1 MWEKHN
7 GGTKMGYQLKY
18 DNESAFEKD
27 FVNFLQERCGWRGGV
42 LEYKTEQELIRN
54 WANIL
59 YNNNREVDRLGN
71 FPLTDSEMRQILD
84 QIKTHH
90 TPFNLN
96 SFINGKSVSII
107 RDNPDDTA
115 HLGKTVSLKIYDRQ
129 EVAGGKSCYQIAR
142 QIRFDAS
149 KDLFPKRR
157 GDVMLLINGMPL
169 FHVELKK
176 SNIPLSTAL
185 NQIEKYSRENI
196 FTGLFSLV
204 QIFIAMTPEDAV
216 YFTNPGPEGVFNKN
230 FYFHWANS
238 DNIPIKQWQEFTSEL
253 LHIPMAHELI
263 GFYTVADKKDGI
275 LKVLRSYQ
283 YYAVAAIANKV
294 KLNDGHWLEKGR
306 QRGGFVWHTTGSG
319 KTLTSFIAAKIISTS
334 KDADK
339 VVFLVDRTELDTQS
353 VKHYKGFAEDEN
365 SVNNVTS
372 TYNLIEKLKSDD
384 SSDSL
389 IVASIQKMYRVSDDG
404 TFRKERDI
412 TKINKKRI
420 VFIVDECHRDTF
432 GNMMSIIK
440 QTFPYAI
447 FFGFSGTPIQEE
459 NKKKGCTSADVFG
472 DELPGTRYTIG
483 DGIRDKNVLGFDPY
497 MCPTFADKD
506 IKRQVALD
514 LVHETCEENA
524 LANPAKKDKYLEIF
538 NSLEMTGHYDSSGK
552 YIKGA
557 EDYLP
562 TSQYTFDP
570 KNGLD
575 KHGKAVIQSILDGYS
590 TVSAGEKFHSIFAT
604 SSIPEAIAYFN
615 YLREV
620 APTLKT
626 TVLVDPSDN
635 NENTNYDKI
644 EGLVHVI
651 DCYNKTFGQHF
662 DISSYKKM
670 KTDISLRLSHEDP
683 YFGKDFT
690 AGKQLDML
698 IVVNQML
705 TGFDSKW
712 VNALYLDKLMYQ
724 ENIIQA
730 FSRTNRVFGDGKPF
744 GMIYYY
750 RYPHT
755 MAKNVEQAIKLY
767 SGEKPYMV
775 YVDKLDK
782 NVKAFN
788 DCYLEIKDLFES
800 EGISDFSRNSEDVAA
815 CAKFVALFNRLHSL
829 LEKIKVQ
836 GFVWSRKNYGE
847 TIVEITYEIYLT
859 LLQRYKELLT
869 HGGGSHDDVPYDL
882 DTHISE
888 ISTGK
893 IDAEYMNSRFE
904 KYLNLQKDKAS
915 EESIEKMRIELYKS
929 FAILPTEEQEFAK
942 IIITQIQHGEFIPV
956 PGKKFYDYICD
967 LMCEKQNTQI
977 HRFAEIF
984 GLDEQMLKTLTS
996 LHLTASTINE
1006 HNRFD
1011 ELKNTV
1017 DMKKVKQY
1025 FLQIDPALTNFKIRN
1040 KFEDLL
1046 FEFLISGGFDL

>member
-1 MWEKHN
+1 MQRRI
-7 GGTKMGYQLKY
+7 KMSYQLKY
-18 DNESAFEKD
+18 DSESAFEND
-27 FVNFLQERCGWRGGV
+27 FVNFLQERCGWKGGV
-42 LEYKTEQELIRN
+42 LEYKTEQELIQN

-59 YNNNREVDRLGN
+59 YNNNREIDRLGN
-71 FPLTDSEMRQILD
+71 YPLTDGEMRQILD
-84 QIKTHH
+84 QIKSHR
-90 TPFNLN
+90 TPFNLS

-107 RDNPDDTA
+107 RDNENDKE
-115 HLGKTVSLKIYDRQ
+115 HLGKPVSLRIYDRQ
-129 EVAGGKSCYQIAR
+129 EIAGGKSCYQIAR
-142 QIRFDAS
+142 QPKFAAK
-149 KDLFPKRR
+149 KDLFPSRR
-157 GDVMLLINGMPL
+157 GDIMLLINGMPL
-169 FHVELKK
+169 FHIELKK
-176 SNIPLSTAL
+176 SNMPLSTAL
-185 NQIEKYSRENI
+185 NQIEKYSKENI

-216 YFTNPGPEGVFNKN
+216 YFTNPGPDSAFNKN

-238 DNIPIKQWQEFTSEL
+238 DNVPIKEWQQFTAEL

-319 KTLTSFIAAKIISTS
+319 KTLTSYMAAKIISTS

-365 SVNNVTS
+365 SVNDVAN
-372 TYNLIEKLKSDD
+372 TYKLIEKLKSDND
-384 SSDSL
+384 NDSL
-389 IVASIQKMYRVSDDG
+389 IVASIQKMYRISDNG
-404 TFRKERDI
+404 TYRRERDI
-412 TKINKKRI
+412 AKINEKRI

-432 GNMMSIIK
+432 GDMMSIIK
-440 QTFPYAI
+440 KTFPYAL

-472 DELPGTRYTIG
+472 NELPGTRYTIG
-483 DGIRDKNVLGFDPY
+483 DGIRDGNVLGFDPY

-506 IKRQVALD
+506 IKRQVALN
-514 LVHETCEENA
+514 LMHETSEESV
-524 LANPAKKDKYLEIF
+524 LADPVKRDEYIKIF
-538 NSLEMTGHYDSSGK
+538 NSLEMAGHRDPSGK

-562 TSQYTFDP
+562 AAQYTFDP
-570 KNGLD
+570 KKGFD
-575 KHGKAVIQSILDGYS
+575 KHGKAVIKSILDGYS
-590 TVSAGEKFHSIFAT
+590 VVSAGKKFHSIFAT

-635 NENTNYDKI
+635 NDNANYDKI
-644 EGLVHVI
+644 EGLTHVI
-651 DCYNKTFGQHF
+651 DCYNKMFGQHF

-683 YFGKDFT
+683 YFGKNFT
-690 AGKQLDML
+690 ADKQLDML

-730 FSRTNRVFGDGKPF
+730 FSRTNRIFGEGKPF

-755 MAKNVEQAIKLY
+755 MARNVEQAIRLY

-788 DCYLEIKDLFES
+788 DCYLEIKELFES
-800 EGISDFSRNSEDVAA
+800 EDISDFSRNSEDNAV
-815 CAKFVALFNRLHSL
+815 CAKFVSLFNKLHAL

-836 GFVWSRKNYGE
+836 GFVWSQKKYGD
-847 TIVEITYEIYLT
+847 TIVEITYEIYQT
-859 LLQRYKELLT
+859 LLQRYRELIRKGPSLDG
-869 HGGGSHDDVPYDL
+869 HPYDL
-882 DTHISE
+882 DIHISE

-893 IDAEYMNSRFE
+893 IDADYMNSRFE

-929 FAILPTEEQEFAK
+929 FAILPAEEQKFAK

-967 LMCEKQNTQI
+967 LVCEKQNTQI
-977 HRFAEIF
+977 HRFAIIF
-984 GLDEQMLKTLTS
+984 GLDEQMLKNLTA
-996 LHLTASTINE
+996 LHLTETTINE
-1006 HNRFD
+1006 HNRFE
-1011 ELKNTV
+1011 ELKNTA
-1017 DMKKVKQY
+1017 DMEKVRQY
-1025 FLQIDPALTNFKIRN
+1025 FLQLDPTLTKFKIRN

-1046 FEFLISGGFDL
+1046 FKFVLSGGFDL

>member
-1 MWEKHN
+1 MS
-7 GGTKMGYQLKY
+7 YQLMY
-18 DNESAFEKD
+18 DDETAFEKD
-27 FVNFLQERCGWRGGV
+27 LVNFLQERCGWRGGV
-42 LEYKTEQELIRN
+42 LEYKSEQELIQN
-54 WANIL
+54 WADIL
-59 YNNNREVDRLGN
+59 YNNNRDEDRLGN
-71 FPLTDSEMRQILD
+71 FPLTDGEMRQILD
-84 QIKTHH
+84 QIKSHR

-96 SFINGKSVSII
+96 RFINGKSVSII
-107 RDNPDDTA
+107 RDNPNDTA

-129 EVAGGKSCYQIAR
+129 EIAGGKSCYQIAR
-142 QIRFDAS
+142 QPRFAAS
-149 KDLFPKRR
+149 RDLFPKRR

-169 FHVELKK
+169 FHIELKK
-176 SNIPLSTAL
+176 SNVPLSAAL
-185 NQIEKYSRENI
+185 NQIEKYSKENI
-196 FTGLFSLV
+196 FSGLFSLV

-216 YFTNPGPEGVFNKN
+216 YFINPGPDGVFNKN
-230 FYFHWANS
+230 FYFHWADS
-238 DNIPIKQWQEFTSEL
+238 DNTPIKKWQEFTSEL

-319 KTLTSFIAAKIISTS
+319 KTLTSFVAAKIISTS

-339 VVFLVDRTELDTQS
+339 VVFLVDRTELDEQS

-365 SVNNVTS
+365 SVNDVAS
-372 TYNLIEKLKSDD
+372 TYNLIAKLKSDD

-404 TFRKERDI
+404 TYRKERDI
-412 TKINKKRI
+412 DRINKKRI

-432 GNMMSIIK
+432 GNMMSTIK
-440 QTFPYAI
+440 QTFPYAV

-472 DELPGTRYTIG
+472 DELLGTRYTIG
-483 DGIRDKNVLGFDPY
+483 DGIRDGNVLGFDPY
-497 MCPTFADKD
+497 MCPTFADRD
-506 IKRQVALD
+506 IKRQVALNI
-514 LVHETCEENA
+514 VHETNEQSA
-524 LANPAKKDKYLEIF
+524 LLNPLKRDKYLKII
-538 NSLEMTGHYDSSGK
+538 NSLEMAGGYDDSGK

-562 TSQYTFDP
+562 TTQYTFDP
-570 KNGLD
+570 KNGLV
-575 KHGKAVIQSILDGYS
+575 KHGHAVIKSILDGYL
-590 TVSAGEKFHSIFAT
+590 TVSAAKKFHSIFAT

-635 NENTNYDKI
+635 NDNTNYDKI
-644 EGLVHVI
+644 EGLANVI
-651 DCYNKTFGQHF
+651 DCYNKMFKQEF
-662 DISSYKKM
+662 KISTYKKM

-683 YFGKDFT
+683 YYGKDFT
-690 AGKQLDML
+690 QDKQLDML

-730 FSRTNRVFGDGKPF
+730 FSRTNRIFGEGKPF
-744 GMIYYY
+744 GMIFYY

-755 MAKNVEQAIKLY
+755 MAKNVQQAIKLY

-782 NVKAFN
+782 NVKLFN
-788 DCYLEIKDLFES
+788 DCYLEIKELFES
-800 EGISDFSRNSEDVAA
+800 EDIFDFSHNPEDMAV
-815 CAKFVALFNRLHSL
+815 CAKFVSLFNKLHSL

-836 GFVWSRKNYGE
+836 GFVWSKKNYGD
-847 TIVEITYEIYLT
+847 IIIEITYEIYLT
-859 LLQRYKELLT
+859 LLQRYKELLISVGR
-869 HGGGSHDDVPYDL
+869 HDDDVPYDL

-893 IDAEYMNSRFE
+893 IDADYMNSRFE
-904 KYLNLQKDKAS
+904 KYINLQKNKAS
-915 EESIEKMRIELYKS
+915 EESIEKMRNELYKS
-929 FAILPTEEQEFAK
+929 FAMLPAEEQEFAK
-942 IIITQIQHGEFIPV
+942 IIIIQIQHGEFTPV
-956 PGKKFYDYICD
+956 AGKKFYDYICD
-967 LMCEKQNTQI
+967 LIYEKQNTQI
-977 HRFAEIF
+977 HRFSITF
-984 GLDEQMLKTLTS
+984 GLDENKLKNLVAM
-996 LHLTASTINE
+996 HLNASTVNE

-1011 ELKNTV
+1011 ELKNTA
-1017 DMKKVKQY
+1017 DMEKVRQY
-1025 FLQIDPALTNFKIRN
+1025 FLQIDPSLSNFKIRN

-1046 FEFLISGGFDL
+1046 FKFITSGGFDL

>member
-1 MWEKHN
+1 
-7 GGTKMGYQLKY
+7 MGYQLKY
-18 DNESAFEKD
+18 DNESVFEQD
-27 FVNFLQERCGWRGGV
+27 FVNFLQERCGWKGGV
-42 LEYKTEQELIRN
+42 LEYKTEQELIQN

-59 YNNNREVDRLGN
+59 YNNNREADRLGN
-71 FPLTDSEMRQILD
+71 YPLTDCEMRQILD
-84 QIKTHH
+84 QIKNHR
-90 TPFNLN
+90 TPFNLS
-96 SFINGKSVSII
+96 SFINGKSISII
-107 RDNPDDTA
+107 RDNPQDKA

-142 QIRFDAS
+142 QPKLSARR
-149 KDLFPKRR
+149 DLFPERR

-176 SNIPLSTAL
+176 SNVPLREAL
-185 NQIEKYSRENI
+185 NQIEKYSKENL

-216 YFTNPGPEGVFNKN
+216 YFTNPGPDGNFNEN
-230 FYFHWANS
+230 FQFHWADS
-238 DNIPIKQWQEFTSEL
+238 DNIPIKEWQKFTSEL

-263 GFYTVADKKDGI
+263 GFYTVADKKDGVF
-275 LKVLRSYQ
+275 KVLRSYQ

-319 KTLTSFIAAKIISTS
+319 KTLTSFMAAKIISTS

-365 SVNNVTS
+365 SVNDATS
-372 TYNLIEKLKSDD
+372 TANLISKLKSDD
-384 SSDSL
+384 ASKSL
-389 IVASIQKMYRVSDDG
+389 IVASIQKMYRISDDG
-404 TFRKERDI
+404 SYRKWRDI
-412 TKINKKRI
+412 EKINQKRI

-432 GNMMSIIK
+432 GDMMSIIK
-440 QTFPYAI
+440 QTFPYAV

-472 DELPGTRYTIG
+472 NELLGTRYTIG

-506 IKRQVALD
+506 IKKQVALD
-514 LVHETCEENA
+514 LVHETSEESV
-524 LANPAKKDKYLEIF
+524 LANPKKREKYLSIF
-538 NSLEMTGHYDSSGK
+538 NSLEMAGHYDNSGK

-557 EDYLP
+557 EDYIP

-570 KNGLD
+570 KNGLVA
-575 KHGKAVIQSILDGYS
+575 HGKEVVSSILSGYA
-590 TVSAGEKFHSIFAT
+590 TVSAGKKFHSIFAT

-635 NENTNYDKI
+635 NDKTNYDKI
-644 EGLVHVI
+644 EGLAEII
-651 DCYNKTFGQHF
+651 DYYNKMFGQHF
-662 DISSYKKM
+662 DISTYKKM
-670 KTDISLRLSHEDP
+670 KMDISLRLSHEDP

-690 AGKQLDML
+690 PDKQLDML

-730 FSRTNRVFGDGKPF
+730 FSRTNRIFGDGKPF

-767 SGEKPYMV
+767 SGDKPYMV

-788 DCYLEIKDLFES
+788 DCYLEIKELFES
-800 EGISDFSRNSEDVAA
+800 ENIPDFSHNPEDGSA
-815 CAKFVALFNRLHSL
+815 CAKFVTLFNRLHSL

-836 GFVWSRKNYGE
+836 GFVWEKKEYGD
-847 TIVEITYEIYLT
+847 TTVEITYEIYLT
-859 LLQRYKELLT
+859 LLQRYRELLT
-869 HGGGSHDDVPYDL
+869 SGTSGNCDIPYDL
-882 DTHISE
+882 NTHISE

-893 IDAEYMNSRFE
+893 IDADYMNSRFE
-904 KYLNLQKDKAS
+904 KYLNLKKDKAS
-915 EESIEKMRIELYKS
+915 EESIEKMRVELYKS
-929 FAILPTEEQEFAK
+929 FAMLSAEEQEFAK
-942 IIITQIQHGEFIPV
+942 IIIAKIQHGEFVPE

-967 LMCEKQNTQI
+967 LIYEKQNTQI
-977 HRFAEIF
+977 HRFAATF
-984 GLDEQMLKTLTS
+984 GLDEKMLKDLVA
-996 LHLTASTINE
+996 LHLSENNVNE

-1011 ELKNTV
+1011 ELKSTA
-1017 DMKKVKQY
+1017 DMEKVRQY
-1025 FLQIDPALTNFKIRN
+1025 FLQTDSTLTNFKIRN
-1040 KFEDLL
+1040 LFEDLL
-1046 FEFLISGGFDL
+1046 FKFVVSGGFDL

>member
-1 MWEKHN
+1 MS
-7 GGTKMGYQLKY
+7 YQLMY
-18 DNESAFEKD
+18 DDETAFEKD
-27 FVNFLQERCGWRGGV
+27 LVNFLQERCGWRGGV
-42 LEYKTEQELIRN
+42 LEYKSEQELIQN
-54 WANIL
+54 WADIL
-59 YNNNREVDRLGN
+59 YNNNRDEDRLGN
-71 FPLTDSEMRQILD
+71 FPLTDGEMRQILD
-84 QIKTHH
+84 QIKSHR

-96 SFINGKSVSII
+96 RFINGKSVSII
-107 RDNPDDTA
+107 RDNPNDTA

-129 EVAGGKSCYQIAR
+129 EIAGGKSCYQIAR
-142 QIRFDAS
+142 QPRFAAS
-149 KDLFPKRR
+149 RDLFPERR

-169 FHVELKK
+169 FHIELKK
-176 SNIPLSTAL
+176 SNVPLSVAL
-185 NQIEKYSRENI
+185 NQIEKYSKENI
-196 FTGLFSLV
+196 FSGLFSLV

-216 YFTNPGPEGVFNKN
+216 YFINPGPDGVFNKN
-230 FYFHWANS
+230 FYFHWADS
-238 DNIPIKQWQEFTSEL
+238 DNTPIKKWQEFTSEL

-319 KTLTSFIAAKIISTS
+319 KTLTSFVAAKIISTS

-339 VVFLVDRTELDTQS
+339 VVFLVDRTELDEQS

-365 SVNNVTS
+365 SVNDVAS
-372 TYNLIEKLKSDD
+372 TYNLIAKLKSDD

-404 TFRKERDI
+404 TYRKERDI
-412 TKINKKRI
+412 DRINKKRI

-432 GNMMSIIK
+432 GNMMSTIK
-440 QTFPYAI
+440 QTFPYAV

-472 DELPGTRYTIG
+472 DELLGTRYTIG
-483 DGIRDKNVLGFDPY
+483 DGIRDGNVLGFDPY
-497 MCPTFADKD
+497 MCPTFADRD
-506 IKRQVALD
+506 IKRQVALNI
-514 LVHETCEENA
+514 VHETNEQSA
-524 LANPAKKDKYLEIF
+524 LSNPLKRDKYLKII
-538 NSLEMTGHYDSSGK
+538 NSLEMAGGYDDSGK

-562 TSQYTFDP
+562 TTQYTFDP
-570 KNGLD
+570 KNGLV
-575 KHGKAVIQSILDGYS
+575 KHGHAVIKSILDGYL
-590 TVSAGEKFHSIFAT
+590 TVSAAKKFHSIFAT

-635 NENTNYDKI
+635 NDNTNYDKI
-644 EGLVHVI
+644 EGLVNVI
-651 DCYNKTFGQHF
+651 DCYNKMFDQHF
-662 DISSYKKM
+662 NISTYKKM

-683 YFGKDFT
+683 YYGKDFT
-690 AGKQLDML
+690 ADKQLDML

-730 FSRTNRVFGDGKPF
+730 FSRTNRIFGEGKPF
-744 GMIYYY
+744 GMIFYY

-755 MAKNVEQAIKLY
+755 MAKNVQQAIKLY

-775 YVDKLDK
+775 YVDKLDR
-782 NVKAFN
+782 NVKLFN
-788 DCYLEIKDLFES
+788 DCYLEIKELFES
-800 EGISDFSRNSEDVAA
+800 EDIFDFSHNPEDMAA
-815 CAKFVALFNRLHSL
+815 CAKFVSLFNKLHSL

-836 GFVWSRKNYGE
+836 GFVWSKKNYGD
-847 TIVEITYEIYLT
+847 IIIEITYEIYLT
-859 LLQRYKELLT
+859 LLQRYKELLISVGR
-869 HGGGSHDDVPYDL
+869 HEDDVPYDL

-893 IDAEYMNSRFE
+893 IDADYMNSRFE
-904 KYLNLQKDKAS
+904 KYMNLQKNKAS
-915 EESIEKMRIELYKS
+915 EESIEKMRNELYKS
-929 FAILPTEEQEFAK
+929 FAMLPAEEQEFAK
-942 IIITQIQHGEFIPV
+942 IIIIQIQHGEFTPV
-956 PGKKFYDYICD
+956 AGKKFYDYICD
-967 LMCEKQNTQI
+967 LIYEKQNTQI
-977 HRFAEIF
+977 HRFSITF
-984 GLDEQMLKTLTS
+984 GLDENKLKNLVAM
-996 LHLTASTINE
+996 HLTASTVNE

-1011 ELKNTV
+1011 ELKNTA
-1017 DMKKVKQY
+1017 DMEKVRQY
-1025 FLQIDPALTNFKIRN
+1025 FLQIDPSLSNFKIRN

-1046 FEFLISGGFDL
+1046 FKFITSGGFDL

>member
-1 MWEKHN
+1 
-7 GGTKMGYQLKY
+7 MGYQLKY
-18 DNESAFEKD
+18 DNESVFEQD
-27 FVNFLQERCGWRGGV
+27 FVNFLQDRCGWKGGI
-42 LEYKTEQELIRN
+42 LEYKTEQDLIQN

-59 YNNNREVDRLGN
+59 YNNNRETDRLGN
-71 FPLTDSEMRQILD
+71 YPLTDGEMRQILD
-84 QIKTHH
+84 QIKSHR
-90 TPFNLN
+90 TPFNLS
-96 SFINGKSVSII
+96 SFVNGKSVSII
-107 RDNPDDTA
+107 RDNPSDKA

-129 EVAGGKSCYQIAR
+129 EVAGGKSCYQIVR
-142 QIRFDAS
+142 QPKFSAK
-149 KDLFPKRR
+149 KDLFPERR

-176 SNIPLSTAL
+176 SNVPLSKAL
-185 NQIEKYSRENI
+185 NQIEKYSKENI

-216 YFTNPGPEGVFNKN
+216 YFTNPGPDGMFNEN

-238 DNIPIKQWQEFTSEL
+238 DNIPIKQWQQFTSEL

-275 LKVLRSYQ
+275 FKVLRSYQ

-294 KLNDGHWLEKGR
+294 KLNDRHWLEKGR
-306 QRGGFVWHTTGSG
+306 QRGGFIWHTTGSG
-319 KTLTSFIAAKIISTS
+319 KTLTSFMAAKIISTS

-353 VKHYKGFAEDEN
+353 VKHYKAFAEDEN
-365 SVNNVTS
+365 CINDTTS
-372 TYNLIEKLKSDD
+372 TYNLISKLKSDD
-384 SSDSL
+384 QSKSL
-389 IVASIQKMYRVSDDG
+389 IVASIQKMYRISDDG
-404 TFRKERDI
+404 TYRRGHDI
-412 TKINKKRI
+412 QKINQKRI

-432 GNMMSIIK
+432 GDMMSIIK
-440 QTFPYAI
+440 QTFPYAL
-447 FFGFSGTPIQEE
+447 FFGFTGTPIQEE

-472 DELPGTRYTIG
+472 NELPGTRYTIG

-497 MCPTFADKD
+497 MVCTFADRD

-514 LVHETCEENA
+514 LVHETSEEA
-524 LANPAKKDKYLEIF
+524 VLANPTKSKKYLEIF
-538 NSLEMTGHYDSSGK
+538 NSLNMAGCYDNSGK
-552 YIKGA
+552 YVKGA

-570 KNGLD
+570 KNGLVA
-575 KHGKAVIQSILDGYS
+575 HGQAVVSSIIDGYA
-590 TVSAGEKFHSIFAT
+590 TVSAGKKFHSIFAT
-604 SSIPEAIAYFN
+604 SSIPEALAYFN

-626 TVLVDPSDN
+626 TVLVDPTDN
-635 NENTNYDKI
+635 NDKTSYDKI
-644 EGLVHVI
+644 EGLADVI
-651 DCYNKTFGQHF
+651 DCYNKIFGQHF

-683 YFGKDFT
+683 YIGKDFT
-690 AGKQLDML
+690 ADKQLDML

-730 FSRTNRVFGDGKPF
+730 FSRTNRVFGEGKPF

-755 MAKNVEQAIKLY
+755 MARNVEQAIKLY

-788 DCYLEIKDLFES
+788 DCYLEIKELFES
-800 EGISDFSRNSEDVAA
+800 ENIFDFSHIPEDGAA
-815 CAKFVALFNRLHSL
+815 CAKFVTLFNRLHFL

-836 GFVWSRKNYGE
+836 GFVWTKKEYGE
-847 TIVEITYEIYLT
+847 TIVEITREIYLT
-859 LLQRYKELLT
+859 LLQRYRELLVS
-869 HGGGSHDDVPYDL
+869 GSRNGDDISYDL
-882 DTHISE
+882 NTHISE

-893 IDAEYMNSRFE
+893 IDADYMNSRFE
-904 KYLNLQKDKAS
+904 KYLNLKKDKAS

-929 FAILPTEEQEFAK
+929 FAMLSEEEQEFAK
-942 IIITQIQHGEFIPV
+942 IIIGQIQHGEFIPV

-977 HRFAEIF
+977 HRFAITF
-984 GLDEQMLKTLTS
+984 GLNEKMLKDLVA
-996 LHLTASTINE
+996 LHLTANTVNE

-1011 ELKNTV
+1011 ELKNTA
-1017 DMKKVKQY
+1017 DMGKVKQY
-1025 FLQIDPALTNFKIRN
+1025 FLQTDPSLSNFKIRN
-1040 KFEDLL
+1040 MFEDLL
-1046 FEFLISGGFDL
+1046 FRFVVSGGFDL